1 MTMASTALP
10 TQGKGPAAAPGL
22 KMDLRK
28 PALIGFAGFA
38 VMVGVLG
45 LWAALTVIG
54 GAVIASGQAIVQG
67 DAKVVQSLD
76 GGMVAEILVA
86 DGDQVAAGEVL
97 MRLDPTLLEVNLE
110 SARSRL
116 AAALALQAR
125 LEAEQ
130 LRHEVLEFSYGPLP
144 FALPDTAPHE
154 ARQREIFLA
163 RRAVLEG
170 AREQLAETF
179 LQTETR
185 RRGLEGQLAATREQ
199 IALIEQDLG
208 NMRDLAEQGLAR
220 QSQMSE
226 LQRAQSELQGRL
238 ATLEAEMAQLANSRR
253 EQELET
259 LQRERSFMET
269 VVTELRDATA
279 QVDELTLE
287 IVTRSAQLDRVEL
300 RAPVDGIVHEMQVT
314 TLGGVIAPGAP
325 VLNII
330 PSGNT
335 MEFTL
340 RVDPHSI
347 DQVWQGQS
355 AKVTLSAFDPQS
367 TPQLAAQ
374 VTQISPDVVRDA
386 TTGQSYYRVILEV
399 PGEELARLG
408 EVELLPGMP
417 IEAFLETGERSVLA
431 YLVQPLSS
439 HLRRAFRE

>member
-1 MTMASTALP
+1 MSLSASDISAPRIQLNRDLSKP
-10 TQGKGPAAAPGL
+10 T
-22 KMDLRK
+22 
-28 PALIGFAGFA
+28 LIGMAGFA

-45 LWAALTVIG
+45 LWAAFTVIG

-76 GGMVAEILVA
+76 GGMVQEILVT
-86 DGDQVAAGEVL
+86 DGDQVTAGEVM
-97 MRLDPTLLEVNLE
+97 MRLDPTLLQVNLD

-116 AAALALQAR
+116 AAALALQER

-130 LRHEVLEFSYGPLP
+130 LRLSTLEFDYTPLP
-144 FALPDTAPHE
+144 FARPETAPHE
-154 ARQREIFLA
+154 ASQREIFLA
-163 RRAVLEG
+163 RRAVLDG

-179 LQTETR
+179 VQTETR
-185 RRGLEGQLAATREQ
+185 RRGLDGQITATREQ
-199 IALIEQDLG
+199 IALIDQDLA
-208 NMRDLAEQGLAR
+208 NMETLANQGLAR

-226 LQRAQSELQGRL
+226 LQRTQSELLGRL
-238 ATLEAEMAQLANSRR
+238 ATLEAEVAQLANSRR
-253 EQELET
+253 EQELEI
-259 LQRERSFMET
+259 LQRERNFMET

-279 QVDELTLE
+279 QVEELTLE
-287 IVTRSAQLDRVEL
+287 IITRTAQLDRVEV
-300 RAPVDGIVHEMQVT
+300 RAPVDGVVHEMQVT
-314 TLGGVIAPGAP
+314 TLGGVIAPGEP
-325 VLNII
+325 ILEVI
-330 PSGNT
+330 PLGNT

-367 TPQLAAQ
+367 TPQLAAR

-386 TTGQSYYRVILEV
+386 TTGQSYYRVDLEV
-399 PGEELARLG
+399 PGAELARLG

-431 YLVQPLSS
+431 YLMQPLSS